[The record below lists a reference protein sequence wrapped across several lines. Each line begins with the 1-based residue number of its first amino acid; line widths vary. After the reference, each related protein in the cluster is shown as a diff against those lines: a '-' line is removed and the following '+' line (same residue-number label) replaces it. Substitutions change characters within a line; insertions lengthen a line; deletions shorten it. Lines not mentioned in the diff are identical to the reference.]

1 MIAPIRPDP
10 SRPLPSRDPR
20 GLPSTHAA
28 GSGWT
33 LPLVLEGRPLSGDAR
48 PRSLAATARLVL
60 EVVPGER
67 PLEPEFGCR
76 IHFLEDIDGSGGR
89 ALAGALVEEALE
101 RWVPQLR
108 VDRAVVS
115 VLRGDELE
123 VRLRTGGKWHCL
135 SLRHRRSSLAG
146 REATP

>member
-1 MIAPIRPDP
+1 MIAPIRRDP
-10 SRPLPSRDPR
+10 SRPLPARDPR

-28 GSGWT
+28 WPGWT
-33 LPLVLEGRPLSGDAR
+33 LPLVLERRPPSGDVR
-48 PRSLAATARLVL
+48 PRSFVATARLVL

-67 PLEPEFGCR
+67 SLEPEFGCR
-76 IHFLEDIDGSGGR
+76 IHFLEGIDSSGAC

-123 VRLRTGGKWHCL
+123 VRLRTGGEWHCMT
-135 SLRHRRSSLAG
+135 LRHRRSSLAR
-146 REATP
+146 REATA